1 MAELLNHPKIKAVGE
16 VGLDYYWE
24 KDENIREQQKLAF
37 IKQIQLANNF
47 KKTLI
52 IHDREAHKDTL
63 DILKAHVNS
72 DINVVMH
79 CFSGSVEFMK
89 DCIKEGYYIAL
100 GGVVTFKNAAKPKEV
115 AREIPIDRLLVET
128 DCPFLTPH
136 PHRGEE
142 NEPAYVK
149 FVAEEIAE
157 LKGLSSV

>member
-1 MAELLNHPKIKAVGE
+1 
-16 VGLDYYWE
+16 
-24 KDENIREQQKLAF
+24 
-37 IKQIQLANNF
+37 
-47 KKTLI
+47 
-52 IHDREAHKDTL
+52 
-63 DILKAHVNS
+63 
-72 DINVVMH
+72 MH

-89 DCIKEGYYIAL
+89 ECIKEGYYIAL

-157 LKGLSSV
+157 LKGLSFEEVSNATTQNAIKVFGLEV